1 MITGKEKFL
10 G

>member
-10 G
+10 D